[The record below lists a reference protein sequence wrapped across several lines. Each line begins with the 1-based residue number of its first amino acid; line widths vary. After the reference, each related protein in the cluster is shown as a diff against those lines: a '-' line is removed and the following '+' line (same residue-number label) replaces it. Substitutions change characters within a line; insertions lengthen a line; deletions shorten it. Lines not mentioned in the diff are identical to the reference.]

1 MNCSAC
7 GKPNSDGVSFC
18 EFCGAP
24 LRPRSTPNGEPVVS
38 RPTPAQPAPPSAAE
52 VAQMGKSLVGSLSLG
67 EKFIG
72 VGTIAAVLGFFLPWI
87 STPDLGMLS
96 GLFARMGAAEAS
108 HVSISGVDA
117 AKVVGSVYFIL
128 LAGIA
133 SGVLFY
139 FSRKALFAQ
148 KLLISGFHVMI
159 GSLLGPLL
167 IALLLFIPMI
177 QSVAGFGF
185 WLLGLG
191 FCSITAGGL
200 ISIAALAKTAR

>member
-1 MNCSAC
+1 M
-7 GKPNSDGVSFC
+7 
-18 EFCGAP
+18 
-24 LRPRSTPNGEPVVS
+24 
-38 RPTPAQPAPPSAAE
+38 
-52 VAQMGKSLVGSLSLG
+52 SLG

-87 STPDLGMLS
+87 STPELGSLS
-96 GLFARMGAAEAS
+96 GIFAQLGASEAS

-148 KLLISGFHVMI
+148 KLLITGFQVMI
-159 GSLLGPLL
+159 GSLFGPLL

-200 ISIAALAKTAR
+200 ITIATMAKGAR

>member
-1 MNCSAC
+1 
-7 GKPNSDGVSFC
+7 
-18 EFCGAP
+18 
-24 LRPRSTPNGEPVVS
+24 
-38 RPTPAQPAPPSAAE
+38 
-52 VAQMGKSLVGSLSLG
+52 MGKSLVGSMSLG

-72 VGTIAAVLGFFLPWI
+72 VGTIAAVLGFFMPWV
-87 STPDLGMLS
+87 STS
-96 GLFARMGAAEAS
+96 GLDNLPAGIFGNLGREAS
-108 HVSISGVDA
+108 HLSISGVDA

-139 FSRKALFAQ
+139 FSRKAQHAQ
-148 KLLISGFHVMI
+148 KLLISGFQVMI
-159 GSLLGPLL
+159 GSLFGPLL
-167 IALLLFIPMI
+167 IGFLLFIPMI

-200 ISIAALAKTAR
+200 ISIAALAKTVR